1 MGLLTAIRLKLK
13 SRYNSIHNNSL
24 KRNFLN
30 ALPFWLGAFMTGLFS
45 VFYAKVFALAE
56 LSRQYIFGKASWT
69 FFFITPICFFLSW
82 WTVEKFAPYAKGS
95 GIPQV
100 SAAIELANPK
110 NNHKVNILLNTKII
124 FIKIISSLVIIF
136 GGGIIGR
143 EGPTIQISSA
153 IFKKINDILPEWY
166 PKISKRNMIVTG
178 AAAGLASAFNTPLG
192 GIVFAIEELTKTHFN
207 FFKSALLTGVII
219 AGLTAL
225 NLSGPYLYIGYPKLS
240 TFSAWIIFAIIPV
253 SLISGLGG
261 SGMGYTILYIFRR
274 KKAMKKRSQHALFVI
289 ICGIIIAALA
299 YFVDSRIFGS
309 GKDIM
314 QTTLFTGDKYLPWY
328 TPVLRIFGSIAS
340 FSTGAA
346 GGIFAPSLSAGAS
359 IGAAVSGLLHLSDTE
374 TNLLILCGMVGFL
387 TGITR
392 SPFTSSILVIEMT
405 NDHNIIFYLMVAA
418 LLANIISNVVGKH
431 SFYDHLKD
439 QYLRE
444 INLNDAKTPSV
455 G

>member
-1 MGLLTAIRLKLK
+1 MGLLIAIRLKLK
-13 SRYNSIHNNSL
+13 SYYNSLHNNNL
-24 KRNFLN
+24 KRNLLN

-45 VFYAKVFALAE
+45 VFYAKLFSLAE
-56 LSRQYIFGKASWT
+56 EGRQYLFLKAGWM
-69 FFFITPICFFLSW
+69 FFCITPICFFLSW
-82 WTVEKFAPYAKGS
+82 WVVQKYAPYAKGS

-110 NNHKVNILLNTKII
+110 NNHKVNILLNTRII

-207 FFKSALLTGVII
+207 FFKSALLTGVIV

-240 TFSAWIIFAIIPV
+240 EFSAWIIFAIIPV
-253 SLISGLGG
+253 SLITGIGG
-261 SGMGYTILYIFRR
+261 SGMGKIILYVFRR
-274 KKAMKKRSQHALFVI
+274 KKTLKKRSQQALFVI
-289 ICGIIIAALA
+289 ICGLLIVTMA
-299 YFVDSRIFGS
+299 YFVDSRILGS

-328 TPVLRIFGSIAS
+328 TPVLRVFGSIAS
-340 FSTGAA
+340 FSTGAS

-359 IGAAVSGLLHLSDTE
+359 IGAAISGMLHLSDTE

-405 NDHNIIFYLMVAA
+405 NDHNIIFYLMVTA
-418 LLANIISNVVGKH
+418 LLANIISNLMGKH